1 MHTTKEV
8 DIMARKTINKKDL
21 IKAINDGRKLSNDN
35 KYKEVE
41 LQMLN
46 RRR

>member
-1 MHTTKEV
+1 
-8 DIMARKTINKKDL
+8 MARKTINKKDL
-21 IKAINDGRKLSNDN
+21 IKAINEGRKLSDDK

-41 LQMLN
+41 LELLN

>member
-1 MHTTKEV
+1 
-8 DIMARKTINKKDL
+8 MARKINKKDL
-21 IKAINDGRKLSNDN
+21 IKAINEGRKLSDDN

-41 LQMLN
+41 LQLLN

>member
-1 MHTTKEV
+1 
-8 DIMARKTINKKDL
+8 MARRTINKKDL
-21 IKAINDGRKLSNDN
+21 IKAINEGRKLSDND

>member
-1 MHTTKEV
+1 
-8 DIMARKTINKKDL
+8 MARKINKKDL
-21 IKAINDGRKLSNDN
+21 IKAINEGRHLNDDD

-41 LQMLN
+41 LQLLN

>member
-1 MHTTKEV
+1 
-8 DIMARKTINKKDL
+8 MARKNINKKDL
-21 IKAINDGRKLSNDN
+21 IKAINESRHLNDDN